1 MDAWKST
8 KQLKTLT
15 HDNTKQ
21 WASLPSTHPSTQGL
35 KATNQKARLFLKG
48 TFRQPILIAPPIF
61 MKLRSTN
68 ENFFHKKRVNF
79 QYDKDN
85 RGTWWLALSQTC
97 LCSPPMS
104 IGKMERFG
112 WCRKIQE
119 QEHRGPWES
128 WGIQGNHWPC
138 HQCWLQGTN
147 GQIERNSDDG
157 RKFPNGSN
165 GVVLVAELE
174 LAALISGFQ
183 ISNSTSKAS
192 SLVGSTKVCFVQIHY
207 T

>member
-1 MDAWKST
+1 MSI
-8 KQLKTLT
+8 
-15 HDNTKQ
+15 
-21 WASLPSTHPSTQGL
+21 PSFHPSLHTRVEGDQSKGALIPQGYIQ
-35 KATNQKARLFLKG
+35 AANINSSTN
-48 TFRQPILIAPPIF
+48 IY

-119 QEHRGPWES
+119 QGHRGPWES

-138 HQCWLQGTN
+138 RQCWLQGTN

-192 SLVGSTKVCFVQIHY
+192 SLVGSTKVSFV
-207 T
+207 

>member
-1 MDAWKST
+1 MPEKST

-15 HDNTKQ
+15 VNNTKQ
-21 WASLPSTHPSTQGL
+21 WASLPSTHPSTRGS
-35 KATNQKARLFLKG
+35 KATNQKALLFLKG
-48 TFRQPILIAPPIF
+48 TFGQPILIAPPIF
-61 MKLRSTN
+61 TWSWGQQMKIYFTRRGWISSMIKTTG
-68 ENFFHKKRVNF
+68 
-79 QYDKDN
+79 
-85 RGTWWLALSQTC
+85 GTWWLAFCQTC
-97 LCSPPMS
+97 LCSPTMS

-165 GVVLVAELE
+165 GVVLVAELSWS
-174 LAALISGFQ
+174 LPRWYLGFRFPTVRPKPALSWVNK
-183 ISNSTSKAS
+183 S
-192 SLVGSTKVCFVQIHY
+192 
-207 T
+207 